1 MLEEIESRG
10 MVDSVALTAK
20 NNIKCV
26 TNREM
31 KNDPQGTDIDE
42 EQSESTAP
50 QTKRYT
56 KDHIGVCHTT

>member
-1 MLEEIESRG
+1 MLEKIESRG

-20 NNIKCV
+20 NSEKCG

-31 KNDPQGTDIDE
+31 KNDSRGKNMDV

-56 KDHIGVCHTT
+56 KGHIGVCQTT